1 MIRTTYFSQD
11 YLSSNSRDAS
21 KTIKIDQIVHIMKK
35 TTKST
40 KMTAKKTVFV
50 PKTATCE
57 FNICTVNTDEDMV
70 KTIAIAKFN
79 AGYNLDVS
87 EIAALLEDQR
97 YNFDKTIDDV
107 FKQYNTD
114 LLKNR
119 VKYLKLQNDYEW
131 ATRPWYKKLL
141 FWKKNPNK

>member
-1 MIRTTYFSQD
+1 
-11 YLSSNSRDAS
+11 
-21 KTIKIDQIVHIMKK
+21 
-35 TTKST
+35 
-40 KMTAKKTVFV
+40 MTAKKTVFV